1 MTADV
6 IQKMKAL
13 MEKSVENTKAELS
26 KLRTGRA
33 STAILDGIKID
44 YYGNPTVLSQV
55 ATLSAPE
62 ARLIVIQ
69 PWEVSILKE
78 IETAI
83 QKSDIGLN
91 PMNDGKVIRLKVPDL
106 TEERRKDLVKVA
118 KKIAEEGRVSVRLHR
133 REANDKIKDLLKDK
147 KITEDENKK
156 TSDQIQKLTDEYI
169 GKIDTVANAK
179 EKDILTI

>member
-1 MTADV
+1 MIADI
-6 IQKMKAL
+6 IQKMKTL
-13 MEKSVENTKAELS
+13 MDKSLENTKAELT

-33 STAILDGIKID
+33 STAMLDGIKVD
-44 YYGNPTVLSQV
+44 YYGSPTILSQV
-55 ATLSAPE
+55 ATLSSPE
-62 ARLIVIQ
+62 PRLLVIQ

-106 TEERRKDLVKVA
+106 TEERRKDLVKVV
-118 KKIAEEGRVSVRLHR
+118 KKVSEEGRVSVRLHR

-156 TSDQIQKLTDEYI
+156 SADQIQKITDDYI
-169 GKIDTVANAK
+169 AKIDQVSASK
-179 EKDILTI
+179 EKDIMTI